1 VALAITAGFASPC
14 EVIRIREATLND
26 VPLLADARYA
36 MFKEAGYDTRNP
48 AGLETV
54 RVVSPGYITAALRD
68 GTYRA
73 WIAESESGERVG
85 SGAVTVAAAP
95 PHPHDPHT
103 WRATIWSLYIAPAW
117 RRRGIARQLMT
128 EILSWCRA
136 KGLRTISL
144 HATPA
149 GAALYEQF
157 GFQKTSEMQVR
168 IDVPAP
174 FESENDFVL
183 RGEHIRLE
191 PLGFQHV
198 DALAAASA
206 EDPSLYQWSPVPRG
220 ADAVRRYIE
229 TALAWKHAG
238 TAAPFAIVR
247 DDRVVGSTRFW
258 NIERWS
264 WPANHERFGRREPDA
279 CEIGY
284 TWLAAS
290 AVRTPVNT
298 EAKRLMLQHAFE
310 KWGALRVCFHTD
322 ARNLRS
328 QAALERI
335 GAKREG
341 MLRAHRLAADFTPRD
356 SIRYSIVAAEWPAVK
371 GHLDALLHR

>member
-1 VALAITAGFASPC
+1 IASAC
-14 EVIRIREATLND
+14 EVRTFQIREATLND

-36 MFKEAGYDTRNP
+36 MFQEAGYTE
-48 AGLETV
+48 LETM
-54 RVVSPGYITAALRD
+54 RIVSPAYIASALRD

-73 WIAESESGERVG
+73 WIAETETGERVG
-85 SGAVTVAAAP
+85 SGAVTVTAAP
-95 PHPHDPHT
+95 PHPLDSNT
-103 WRATIWSLYIAPAW
+103 SRATVWSLYTDPAW

-157 GFQKTSEMQVR
+157 GFRKTSEMQVR
-168 IDVPAP
+168 IDVAAP
-174 FESENDFVL
+174 FESEKDFSL
-183 RGEHIRLE
+183 SGEHIRLE
-191 PLGFQHV
+191 PLGFHHV
-198 DALAAASA
+198 EGLVAASA

-238 TAAPFAIVR
+238 SAVPFAIVR
-247 DDRVVGSTRFW
+247 GDRVVGSTRFW

-264 WPANHERFGRREPDA
+264 WPAGRERVVDA

-298 EAKRLMLQHAFE
+298 EAKRLMLGHAFE
-310 KWGALRVCFHTD
+310 NWGVLRVCFHTD
-322 ARNLRS
+322 ARNVRS
-328 QAALERI
+328 PAALERI

-341 MLRAHRLAADFTPRD
+341 VLRAHRLAADFTPRD